1 MPVSAYLMMSNN
13 TGFAELTDYTIMLD
27 VNPLVLKGYH
37 ALLQTNPRNNTD
49 GGFFIKNGMIGLNDN
64 GLGYNGIMQEGKWHR
79 IVFVVKEGFAYTYL
93 DGKRVGQSTKAD
105 FAKWTLLPEALL
117 FADDNDEDGYN
128 EVAEVGFWDI
138 PLTDEHIA
146 QLGGVK
152 QSWIDDPIDEPIS
165 VWTFDDKNDLLAG
178 TGTATLRAAM
188 KGAEGPKATD
198 DLVTAGIVTVQGPS
212 DTNGAITVPIDTY
225 LQFAHNQGE
234 DQQTFTFMMDIRP
247 KDLTNYNA
255 LFQSQV
261 QNNKDA
267 SLFVNKEQKLGINV
281 SGLGYGG
288 KLIQGKWHRI
298 VFTVDNCSITTYLD
312 GKKIGASTSPN
323 ADKWILHEV
332 AYFFADEDGEE
343 GAVDIAELR
352 YWDVALAGFMVQ
364 ELGGIEE
371 DETSIQ
377 HPELKNNSQLIYD
390 LSGRKITSQLRKGI
404 YIVNGKKVVI
414 K

>member
-1 MPVSAYLMMSNN
+1 
-13 TGFAELTDYTIMLD
+13 
-27 VNPLVLKGYH
+27 
-37 ALLQTNPRNNTD
+37 
-49 GGFFIKNGMIGLNDN
+49 
-64 GLGYNGIMQEGKWHR
+64 
-79 IVFVVKEGFAYTYL
+79 
-93 DGKRVGQSTKAD
+93 
-105 FAKWTLLPEALL
+105 
-117 FADDNDEDGYN
+117 
-128 EVAEVGFWDI
+128 
-138 PLTDEHIA
+138 
-146 QLGGVK
+146 
-152 QSWIDDPIDEPIS
+152 
-165 VWTFDDKNDLLAG
+165 
-178 TGTATLRAAM
+178 
-188 KGAEGPKATD
+188 
-198 DLVTAGIVTVQGPS
+198 
-212 DTNGAITVPIDTY
+212 
-225 LQFAHNQGE
+225 
-234 DQQTFTFMMDIRP
+234 MDIRP

-261 QNNKDA
+261 LNNKDA
-267 SLFVNKEQKLGINV
+267 SLFINKEQKLGINV

-312 GKKIGASTSPN
+312 GNKIGASTSAN
-323 ADKWILHEV
+323 ADKWILHKV

-371 DETSIQ
+371 DETSIL